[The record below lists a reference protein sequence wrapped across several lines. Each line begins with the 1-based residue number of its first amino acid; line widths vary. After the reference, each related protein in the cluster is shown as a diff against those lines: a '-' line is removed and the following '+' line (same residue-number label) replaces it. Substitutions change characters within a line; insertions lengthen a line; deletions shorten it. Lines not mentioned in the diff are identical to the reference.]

1 MTASLASNA
10 PSKTLPRTAGIL
22 LHPTSLPSR
31 GGIGDLGPAAYQFL
45 EFLVQAKQGLWQVLP
60 LGPGGGAS
68 NPYSAISAFA
78 GEPALISAERL
89 VEHGW
94 LAAERLAALPAEVTS
109 HVQYDVVRDVKLPLL
124 REAAGNFL
132 TAIAGDARSAADA
145 KQRFASFCANAFWL
159 EDYALFEAL
168 RNRHQQAC
176 WCDWPEDLAHRKPA
190 ALEQARRELADDI
203 SIVRVLQFFFFEQW
217 SALRQ
222 ACNARGV
229 RLAGDIAIFVNY
241 DSADVWANPEIFRLD
256 KNLAME
262 VISGVP
268 PDAFTEDGQ
277 RWGHPLYRWDV
288 LKERGPH
295 GYDWWVQRVRW
306 AASLCDYIRLDHFRG
321 FAQFWEIPAED
332 KTAKNGKWVDGP
344 GADLFHAIRLEL
356 GELPFFAED
365 LGVITPDVEELR
377 NGLGL
382 PGMKVLQFGFGDAGS
397 HQYLPHRYVE
407 NCIVYTGTHDNDTV
421 AGWWQNGISEWD
433 RPHVQA
439 LLGEPEDG
447 IPWAMIRA
455 AQASVAMLAV
465 APIQD
470 VLGLGSEARMNVPGV
485 AEGNFQWRLQPGML
499 QWEHVQKLAQLAE
512 VTDRL
517 PQALSARPTEEYCA

>member
-1 MTASLASNA
+1 MS
-10 PSKTLPRTAGIL
+10 LPRTAGIL

-45 EFLVQAKQGLWQVLP
+45 EFLAQSKQGLWQVLP

-89 VEHGW
+89 AEHGW
-94 LAAERLAALPAEVTS
+94 LQAERLSGLPEEVEPT
-109 HVQYDVVRDVKLPLL
+109 VRFDLVRDVKLPLL
-124 REAAGNFL
+124 REAAANFL
-132 TAIAGDARSAADA
+132 ATATAVP
-145 KQRFASFCANAFWL
+145 KQRFNAFCIRAWWL
-159 EDYALFEAL
+159 EDYVLFEAL
-168 RNRHQQAC
+168 RERYDSAC
-176 WCDWPEDLAHRKPA
+176 WCDWPVDLKQRKPA
-190 ALEQARRELADDI
+190 ALVQAQIELAGEMA
-203 SIVRVLQFFFFEQW
+203 VARVLQFFFFEQW
-217 SALRQ
+217 AALRQ

-229 RLAGDIAIFVNY
+229 KLAGDIAIFVNY

-256 KNLAME
+256 GDWAME
-262 VISGVP
+262 VVSGVP

-288 LKERGPH
+288 LKTR
-295 GYDWWVQRVRW
+295 GYDWWVDRVRW
-306 AASLCDYIRLDHFRG
+306 AATLCDSIRLDHFRG
-321 FAQFWEIPAED
+321 FAQFWEIPVRD

-344 GADLFHAIRLEL
+344 GSDLFHAIRKEL

-377 NGLGL
+377 DGLGL

-397 HQYLPHRYVE
+397 HIYLPHHYVE
-407 NCIVYTGTHDNDTV
+407 NCVVYTGTHDNDTV
-421 AGWWQNGISEWD
+421 AGWWKTGIAAWD

-439 LLGEPEDG
+439 LLGEPADG

-455 AQASVAMLAV
+455 AQGSVAMLAV
-465 APIQD
+465 APVQD
-470 VLGLGSEARMNVPGV
+470 VLGLGSEARMNIPGV

-499 QWEHVQKLAQLAE
+499 QWEHAQKLAQLAY

-517 PQALSARPTEEYCA
+517 PQELPPLPAQGFCA

>member
-1 MTASLASNA
+1 MSSAPPASAN
-10 PSKTLPRTAGIL
+10 PSGRLPRLSGIL

-45 EFLVQAKQGLWQVLP
+45 DFLAQARQGLWQVLP

-78 GEPALISAERL
+78 GEPALISVERL
-89 VEHGW
+89 IQHGW
-94 LAAERLAALPAEVTS
+94 LPTERLALLPGEVTAT
-109 HVQYDVVRDVKLPLL
+109 VQYDVVRDVKLPLL
-124 REAAGNFL
+124 REAARNFL
-132 TAIAGDARSAADA
+132 AGAPPSAR
-145 KQRFASFCANAFWL
+145 QRFAAFCAGAWWL
-159 EDYALFEAL
+159 EDYALFEAI
-168 RNRHQQAC
+168 RDSQKQAG
-176 WCDWPEDLAHRKPA
+176 WSDWPAGLRQRQPEALARA
-190 ALEQARRELADDI
+190 GRELAAEI
-203 SIVRVLQFFFFEQW
+203 AVSRVLQFFFFEQW
-217 SALRQ
+217 KALRQ

-241 DSADVWANPEIFRLD
+241 DSADVWANPEIFQLD
-256 KNLAME
+256 EDLKPT

-268 PDAFTEDGQ
+268 PDAFSEDGQ

-288 LKERGPH
+288 LRAR
-295 GYDWWVQRVRW
+295 GYDWWVQRARW

-332 KTAKNGKWVDGP
+332 KTAAGGQWVDGP
-344 GADLFHAIRLEL
+344 GADLFHAIRREL

-377 NGLGL
+377 DGLGL

-397 HQYLPHRYVE
+397 HIYLPHRYVE
-407 NCIVYTGTHDNDTV
+407 NCVVYTGTHDNDTV
-421 AGWWQNGISEWD
+421 AGWWQNGIPEWD
-433 RPHVQA
+433 RPHVRA
-439 LLGEPEDG
+439 LLGEPGEG

-455 AQASVAMLAV
+455 AQGSVARIAV
-465 APIQD
+465 APVQD
-470 VLGLGSEARMNVPGV
+470 VIGLGSEARINVPGV
-485 AEGNFQWRLQPGML
+485 AEGNFLWRLQPHML
-499 QWEHVQKLAQLAE
+499 QWEHVQRLAQLAE

-517 PQALSARPTEEYCA
+517 PEPLPPNVPEDFCA